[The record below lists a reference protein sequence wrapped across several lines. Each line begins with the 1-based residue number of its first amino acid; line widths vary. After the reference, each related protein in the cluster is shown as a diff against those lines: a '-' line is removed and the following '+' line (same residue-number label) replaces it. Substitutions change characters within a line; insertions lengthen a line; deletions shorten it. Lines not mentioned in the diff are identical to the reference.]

1 MVRMAYQWRERR
13 RYGTIRT
20 MAAVVSVLFIIG
32 IWYLATHGKGIVAA
46 RLAVWLIA
54 AVIILVVISA
64 ANPSVAGSAMSGFV
78 GGIGQAAS
86 GIGRFFKAL

>member
-1 MVRMAYQWRERR
+1 MAGEAAVWDD
-13 RYGTIRT
+13 TA

-46 RLAVWLIA
+46 RLAVWLVA
-54 AVIILVVISA
+54 VVIILVAISA

-78 GGIGQAAS
+78 RGIGQAAS
-86 GIGRFFKAL
+86 GIGQFFKTI